1 MKKLLKNPRIERRSA
16 IAGRGCAIQAAGC
29 VLPVLGALVSMDVAV
44 LGMLP
49 ALGLFVYGGL
59 VRDCRCSECGQR
71 VPRADLRRCRGCG
84 VEFQK

>member
-1 MKKLLKNPRIERRSA
+1 ME
-16 IAGRGCAIQAAGC
+16 
-29 VLPVLGALVSMDVAV
+29 VAV

-71 VPRADLRRCRGCG
+71 VPRADLRRCQGCG